1 MDNNS
6 SVKVILKHQNRSYEK
21 SILAVWGCYN
31 KRFQFSKM
39 VLGMLIYYT
48 KSAFT
53 IVITT
58 QYNTMFN
65 TLQSYMTPISSLFH
79 CLFVLYDVPSSF
91 VR

>member
-1 MDNNS
+1 M
-6 SVKVILKHQNRSYEK
+6 
-21 SILAVWGCYN
+21 AVWGSYN

-53 IVITT
+53 VVITT

>member
-6 SVKVILKHQNRSYEK
+6 SVKVILKHQNRSY
-21 SILAVWGCYN
+21 WGSYN